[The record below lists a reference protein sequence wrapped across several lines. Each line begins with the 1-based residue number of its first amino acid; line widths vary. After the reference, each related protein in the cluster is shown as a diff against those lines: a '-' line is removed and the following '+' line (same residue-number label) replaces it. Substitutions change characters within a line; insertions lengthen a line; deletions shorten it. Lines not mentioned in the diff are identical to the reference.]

1 MSSNLEINN
10 PVGGLSEID
19 NLKQQFNS
27 LVAELKGAENSKIKT
42 TTNFINTPET
52 GNNNNT
58 NVHVNSLVNN
68 PTSQYVGCYN
78 DKTPTA
84 LSNSANSASQTF
96 SYDSCM
102 KYALSV
108 GDKYFGLQN
117 GMNGKSQCFTTNDLA
132 SAQKYGLASD
142 YPISPTNWDDFL
154 NAMKWGN
161 ITALWASKTDGSAS
175 KQMVVTR
182 DGQLMVLDNNGNTLY
197 SSGNPVKECVYAG
210 YLNALNASYGVN
222 CSSQGFSVSSGNV
235 TDKTNS
241 YIHNVLQLDG
251 NHAIYTIPVSN
262 STFSDPAVGC
272 PKTFSAAYTCGTTN
286 KVISGIGEGS
296 YAQLDCSDEV
306 SKCNFFV
313 ILQDDGNICIYKG
326 TPNNV
331 TGGVWCAYTQGQQKG
346 PNPNWAAKNG
356 KYGVNYITNDQSLQ
370 IGEWIG
376 SNDGSLL
383 LLMQPDGNLALYTSS
398 SLPKCQKDGT
408 DGKLY
413 GGSATNAVYSIDNIG
428 NKDDLGK
435 IGYIDYEGNLSEYP
449 SSMSSVDA
457 NGNVTIN
464 NNSSCTKQVNPID
477 SIAWN
482 SFKKNSYGMTPDTM
496 CGLANELIEEDIII
510 NSIKGR
516 LSIVADQLIQK
527 ITDLKNQNTS
537 LNGQIDLDRDALDKN
552 IQAYQTIS
560 DKYSKFKKDGEKYKM
575 NNILLDSDVTVTY
588 ENYNFIL
595 WLILAI
601 VLLLILFYYMR

>member
-1 MSSNLEINN
+1 MQS
-10 PVGGLSEID
+10 
-19 NLKQQFNS
+19 
-27 LVAELKGAENSKIKT
+27 
-42 TTNFINTPET
+42 
-52 GNNNNT
+52 
-58 NVHVNSLVNN
+58 
-68 PTSQYVGCYN
+68 
-78 DKTPTA
+78 A
-84 LSNSANSASQTF
+84 LA
-96 SYDSCM
+96 
-102 KYALSV
+102 V

-117 GMNGKSQCFTTNDLA
+117 KIYGNDRQCFTTNDLT
-132 SAQKYGLASD
+132 SAQKYGVNQPWIALWSTSTQNTGSSND
-142 YPISPTNWDDFL
+142 MSLTND
-154 NAMKWGN
+154 GN
-161 ITALWASKTDGSAS
+161 IIIKNGTNIIYKS
-175 KQMVVTR
+175 
-182 DGQLMVLDNNGNTLY
+182 NNIVPACVNGGNI
-197 SSGNPVKECVYAG
+197 SNV
-210 YLNALNASYGVN
+210 NASYGVN
-222 CSSQGFSVSSGNV
+222 CDSSGYSVSSGNV
-235 TDKTNS
+235 TDKVNNIINNDPNKS
-241 YIHNVLQLDG
+241 S
-251 NHAIYTIPVSN
+251 YTIPVSN
-262 STFSDPAVGC
+262 STFTDPAVRC
-272 PKTFSAAYTCGTTN
+272 YKTFSASYTCGNTN
-286 KVISGIGEGS
+286 KTVGSGYGEGS

-306 SKCNFFV
+306 SKCNFFL
-313 ILQDDGNICIYKG
+313 ILQDDGNMCIYNG
-326 TPNNV
+326 TPYNNGP
-331 TGGVWCAYTQGQQKG
+331 TVWCAYTQGRQQSKNPDWVASKG
-346 PNPNWAAKNG
+346 KG
-356 KYGVNYITNDQSLQ
+356 GVSYITFPGGLNT
-370 IGEWIG
+370 GEWIG
-376 SNDGSLL
+376 SNDGSLM
-383 LLMQPDGNLALYTSS
+383 LLMQTDGNLVLYTSNTTGTC
-398 SLPKCQKDGT
+398 PKDNT
-408 DGKLY
+408 DGKNY
-413 GGSATNAVYSIDNIG
+413 GSTWANAIYSIDNIG

-477 SIAWN
+477 SVAWD